1 MTKANIIIATDLSA
15 RSDRHVERG
24 LALAS
29 DLDCQPVIAHIVA
42 SGLKAD
48 ENESSSVL
56 RRLRRD
62 FGSCADSWKVSLGE
76 GKVPEA
82 LAEAAIVHDACL
94 IVVGIAR
101 FNNLRDFVL
110 GTAVDHLVRH
120 AAVPVLVVKQGA
132 HHPYDRLAVAT
143 DFSECSAY
151 ALTTALALFPK
162 AEIDLISVF
171 HVAYPGFLK
180 SEGVAQEM
188 AAEAREEMEKFL
200 SRYEI
205 SSGDRKRITGHVIE
219 GSVEGAIWAW
229 MDEEKSDLLVL
240 GTQGRSGLAHAAI
253 GSTASRLLETVPSD
267 VLMVRKRR

>member
-1 MTKANIIIATDLSA
+1 MKRVLIDLNDCRRDHADSFPPHAHVPQCMCVVQDPCDGPAGSRFCLIEQSAARAEMRLAGTTTLEGKAMTKANIIIATDLSA

-132 HHPYDRLAVAT
+132 HHPYGRLAVAT

-162 AEIDLISVF
+162 D
-171 HVAYPGFLK
+171 P
-180 SEGVAQEM
+180 M
-188 AAEAREEMEKFL
+188 
-200 SRYEI
+200 SRVD
-205 SSGDRKRITGHVIE
+205 SG
-219 GSVEGAIWAW
+219 
-229 MDEEKSDLLVL
+229 
-240 GTQGRSGLAHAAI
+240 
-253 GSTASRLLETVPSD
+253 
-267 VLMVRKRR
+267 